1 MKNKS
6 VWPAVRIAAALL
18 LFAGAGAI
26 AFFLQS
32 RYAMGPSQWGLSVQD
47 AFFSLRNDVLNS
59 IVIVLTHCGDTV
71 TIIVL
76 CAILLLL
83 PSRLKYGVPV
93 SAAALTGLAIYKPMK
108 HIFLRARPDQAFH
121 LVEQGGYSFPSGH
134 TQSAVGTFGG
144 AAYYNKK
151 WKSFCII
158 CVILAVLVPLSRMY
172 LGVHT
177 LKDVGVS
184 VLIAL
189 VLIFAFKPI
198 IDRIR
203 EKPHLMYILIFVMLA
218 LAVAFL
224 LFVEFYAFPAD
235 LDIHN
240 YESGVKSAYTLLG
253 ALLAFLPVYYLD
265 EKYIHF
271 QTKAPLKYQFLK
283 VIIGFVLLILIRSGL
298 KSLFGFIHFTHPVAD
313 SVRYFL
319 VVFFAGTVYPLLFTK
334 ILSKKGV

>member
-1 MKNKS
+1 MEFLKLLESIRNPVLDMIMS
-6 VWPAVRIAAALL
+6 VITYAGDEIVFLAFAVTIFWCVDKYFGYYILTVGFLGTLINQFLKLWFRIPRPWVLDKEFTIVESAR
-18 LFAGAGAI
+18 AGA
-26 AFFLQS
+26 
-32 RYAMGPSQWGLSVQD
+32 
-47 AFFSLRNDVLNS
+47 
-59 IVIVLTHCGDTV
+59 
-71 TIIVL
+71 
-76 CAILLLL
+76 
-83 PSRLKYGVPV
+83 
-93 SAAALTGLAIYKPMK
+93 
-108 HIFLRARPDQAFH
+108 
-121 LVEQGGYSFPSGH
+121 GGYSFPSGH
-134 TQSAVGTFGG
+134 TQGAVGTFGG

>member
-1 MKNKS
+1 MEFLKLLESIRNPVLDMIMS
-6 VWPAVRIAAALL
+6 VITYAGDEIVFLAFAVTIFWCVDKYFGYYILTVGFLGTLINQFLKLWFRIPRPWVLDKEFTIVESAR
-18 LFAGAGAI
+18 AGA
-26 AFFLQS
+26 
-32 RYAMGPSQWGLSVQD
+32 
-47 AFFSLRNDVLNS
+47 
-59 IVIVLTHCGDTV
+59 
-71 TIIVL
+71 
-76 CAILLLL
+76 
-83 PSRLKYGVPV
+83 
-93 SAAALTGLAIYKPMK
+93 
-108 HIFLRARPDQAFH
+108 
-121 LVEQGGYSFPSGH
+121 GGYSFPSGH

>member
-1 MKNKS
+1 MIVEFLKLLESIRNPVLDMIMS
-6 VWPAVRIAAALL
+6 VITYAGDEIVFLAFAVTIFWCVDKYFGYYILTVGFLGTLINQFLKLWFRIPRPWVLDKEFTIVESAR
-18 LFAGAGAI
+18 AGA
-26 AFFLQS
+26 
-32 RYAMGPSQWGLSVQD
+32 
-47 AFFSLRNDVLNS
+47 
-59 IVIVLTHCGDTV
+59 
-71 TIIVL
+71 
-76 CAILLLL
+76 
-83 PSRLKYGVPV
+83 
-93 SAAALTGLAIYKPMK
+93 
-108 HIFLRARPDQAFH
+108 
-121 LVEQGGYSFPSGH
+121 GGYSFPSGH